1 MRRAAFTMI
10 ELIMTIVIMGILA
23 GGAYVSLAQLYTKSA
38 KSKAISELS
47 FDTTLISNQI
57 SALLSHRVPATVI
70 GYDSNTS
77 EFVSIYNIAKQYN
90 IVEWIGTDFERYKA
104 GTYSG
109 FIDFEKS
116 DKDKNM
122 TFSPDTSDLNSSSLI
137 FAGSFDE
144 GSVVYGSDFNDSFGW
159 HENNSSKIFE
169 INSTS
174 TGNKLG
180 LTTQPSKIYE
190 KYYILKSAYAI
201 AKYDNNISSCA
212 SISNS
217 NITATDKSLLFFYD
231 YYPWKGE
238 TFCDD
243 AKVTI
248 LSNEA
253 SGFEVD
259 FVNGNLQFNLTLERE
274 IRKKGKDLKVQ
285 ISKQKVVF

>member
-1 MRRAAFTMI
+1 MKRSAFTMV

-23 GGAYVSLAQLYTKSA
+23 GGTYISLSQLYTKSA
-38 KSKAISELS
+38 KTKAISELS
-47 FDTTLISNQI
+47 FDTTLIANQI

-70 GYDSNTS
+70 GYDSNRS
-77 EFVSIYNIAKQYN
+77 EFVSIYNIEKEYN
-90 IVEWIGTDFERYKA
+90 TLEWIGTDFERYKA
-104 GTYSG
+104 EKYSG
-109 FIDFEKS
+109 FVDFAKS
-116 DKDKNM
+116 DKDINM
-122 TFSPDTSDLNSSSLI
+122 IFSPDTSDINSSALI

-144 GSVVYGSDFNDSFGW
+144 GSVVYGSDFNNSFGW
-159 HENNSSKIFE
+159 HGNSSNKIFE

-174 TGNKLG
+174 TGDKLG
-180 LTTQPSKIYE
+180 LITKPSKIYE
-190 KYYILKSAYAI
+190 KYYLLKSAYAI
-201 AKYDNNISSCA
+201 AKYDNNISSCT

-217 NITATDKSLLFFYD
+217 NITATDKSLLLFYD

-259 FVNGNLQFNLTLERE
+259 FVNGNLQFNLTLERD
-274 IRKKGKDLKVQ
+274 IRKRGRDLKVE